1 MTMRSSLCFILF
13 LIVASSV
20 NGQTQEDFTNRL
32 TVIYSETDK
41 EKALDLTKGLLK
53 MVDQTKDLQTY
64 ANYYILKT
72 VFESQTPDPE
82 LAKRCKEKADE
93 KMAEMTSSATN
104 YTPAA
109 NDANGQWNYVYM
121 PDLFS
126 TRHQDNAEKGM
137 QFLLKHKE
145 LQNYNNFTFVAYAY
159 ERNGDFQKA
168 KENYEKAMSLRGDD
182 KKEFYSYSYYA
193 NFLSRSGEYLKAE
206 DLLSHMERL
215 SVEAVE
221 MFRVSYKSEAMNS
234 RVSYYLSIGDYATYI
249 QAANASYDY
258 FSATLKTSDICD
270 PYPLLRFTV
279 TANASEMLKQY
290 NEAENLW
297 SKRDSVF
304 NTYLA
309 CNKKK
314 FPKMQQPM
322 PLSMLPVYQ
331 IKRGKRKELKQP
343 ISYYLKE
350 TEDHYASYREYA
362 DLSINYMKAVQ
373 LGFLGGPGYHPAF
386 KSVLGQITASR
397 NFRESTTPFAYY
409 AWFNMRDHRYEQ
421 AVSVYDQLYTIN
433 IGWIND
439 IIFSFGEKAFVSYYN
454 AKLKDGYDDYHS
466 LVKTVKESKPALF
479 PQASSQAYNN
489 LLFTKSLSLKG
500 TQKRKKAFQKA
511 NDPAIVKMY
520 EEWIAKKEQLIRLY
534 RKSEDAATAEDK
546 AQNTIDPNELK
557 KLQGDVDHLENELV
571 TKAKDFEKYL
581 KITPS
586 DWKAVRS
593 NLKDNEAAIE
603 MVRFQWRNQVYYSDT
618 AYYAAYI
625 VTKNC
630 QYPEVVYLTESAADL
645 DNRSYKAYQNA
656 IRFKV
661 EDKDSYNR
669 FWKPIQNQLK
679 GIRKVYFSP
688 DGIYHLI
695 NLPTLFNPESGKY
708 ILDEIEIHYTTG
720 TGEIQTGQ
728 EEPIRSA
735 ILMGRPAYK
744 IEKTQQVVLA
754 RADNSSRAFV
764 RNFRDNTINDL
775 PGTEEEVKVIKSE
788 MDKHALKSELYI
800 HAMATEDK
808 LYEIH
813 SPDILH
819 IATHGYWSE
828 SGDATDG
835 YRVFNAM
842 ANSGLLLSGVVNY
855 YSSTVYPD
863 TYDGILTAY
872 EAQNLDLEN
881 TSLVILSACETSL
894 GHLDAG
900 EGVYGLQRAFRAAGA
915 KSIMTSLWKV
925 DDEATKEFMIL
936 FYRELLKTNNKFGAF
951 RSAQGALKLKYRE
964 PYYWGA
970 FVLTGN

>member
-1 MTMRSSLCFILF
+1 TRSVI
-13 LIVASSV
+13 
-20 NGQTQEDFTNRL
+20 TQGDGRKRPSR
-32 TVIYSETDK
+32 IITDK
-41 EKALDLTKGLLK
+41 KKALDLSKELLK
-53 MVDQTKDLQTY
+53 MVDQSKVLQTY
-64 ANYYILKT
+64 SNYYILKT
-72 VFESQTPDPE
+72 IFETQTPDAE
-82 LAKRCKEKADE
+82 LAKKCKEKADE
-93 KMAEMTSSATN
+93 KMAEMTSTVTN

-109 NDANGQWNYVYM
+109 NDANGQWNYVFM

-126 TRHQDNAEKGM
+126 TKHPDNAEKGM
-137 QFLLKHKE
+137 QFLIKNPG
-145 LQNYNNFTFVAYAY
+145 LQSYNNFTFVAYAF

-168 KENYEKAMSLRGDD
+168 KESYEKAMSLRGDD
-182 KKEFYSYSYYA
+182 KTEFYSYSYYA

-206 DLLSHMERL
+206 DLLSRMERL
-215 SVEAVE
+215 STEAVE

-234 RVSYYLSIGDYATYI
+234 RVSYYLSIGDYSSYV

-258 FSATLKTSDICD
+258 FSTTMKTADICD

-279 TANASEMLKQY
+279 TAHAREMLKQY
-290 NEAENLW
+290 GDAERLW
-297 SKRDSVF
+297 AKRDSSF
-304 NTYLA
+304 TTYLD

-331 IKRGKRKELKQP
+331 IKLGKRKELKQP
-343 ISYYLKE
+343 VAYYLKE
-350 TEDHYASYREYA
+350 TEDHYASYKEYA

-373 LGFLGGPGYHPAF
+373 LGFLGGPSYHQAF
-386 KSVLGQITASR
+386 KSVLDQIIATR

-409 AWFNMRDHRYEQ
+409 AWFNVRDHRYEQ
-421 AVSVYDQLYTIN
+421 AAGLYDQLYSIN
-433 IGWIND
+433 VGWIND

-466 LVKTVKESKPALF
+466 LVKIAKVTKPALF
-479 PQASSQAYNN
+479 PHVSSQAYNN

-511 NDPAIVKMY
+511 NDPAIVRLY

-534 RKSEDAATAEDK
+534 RKAEDAASAESK
-546 AQNTIDPNELK
+546 VENTVNPEELK
-557 KLQGDVDHLENELV
+557 KLQVEVDHLENELV

-581 KITPS
+581 KITPP
-586 DWKAVRS
+586 DWKSVR
-593 NLKDNEAAIE
+593 NKLKDDEAAVE
-603 MVRFQWRNQVYYSDT
+603 MVRFQWRNQVYYSDS

-625 VTKNC
+625 ITKNSTH
-630 QYPEVVYLTESAADL
+630 PDVVYLPAAADEL
-645 DNRSYKAYQNA
+645 DNRFYKAYQNA

-679 GIRKVYFSP
+679 GIRKIYFSP

-695 NLPTLFNPESGKY
+695 SLPTLFNPESGKY
-708 ILDEIEIHYTTG
+708 LLDETEIHYTTG
-720 TGEIQTGQ
+720 TADIQSGQ
-728 EEPIRSA
+728 DESFRSA
-735 ILMGRPAYK
+735 VLMGRPAYK
-744 IEKTQQVVLA
+744 IEKTQPVVLA
-754 RADNSSRAFV
+754 KADHATRAFV
-764 RNFRDNTINDL
+764 RNFRDNAINDL
-775 PGTEEEVKVIKSE
+775 PGTEEEVNTIKAE
-788 MDKHALKSELYI
+788 MDKQGVKSEFYI
-800 HAMATEDK
+800 HEKATEDK
-808 LYEIH
+808 LYELH

-828 SGDATDG
+828 AGDAATDG
-835 YRVFNAM
+835 YRAFNAM

-855 YSSTVYPD
+855 YSNTDYPD

-872 EAQNLDLEN
+872 EAQNLELEN

-925 DDEATKEFMIL
+925 DDDATKEFMIS
-936 FYRELLKTNNKFGAF
+936 FYSNLLKTKNKSGAF
-951 RSAQGALKLKYRE
+951 QDAQRSLKAKYPE